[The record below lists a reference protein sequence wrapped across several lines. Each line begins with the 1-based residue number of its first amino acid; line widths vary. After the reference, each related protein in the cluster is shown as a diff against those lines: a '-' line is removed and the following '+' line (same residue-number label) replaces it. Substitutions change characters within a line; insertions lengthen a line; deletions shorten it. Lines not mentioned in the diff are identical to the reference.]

1 MLDFVTYK
9 MKILITSATSK
20 LSQQL
25 TTDLS
30 ADHQIRLTDLVDFET
45 DFDFVQSDLGHE
57 SETDELVKDIDT
69 IIHLAT
75 LPLALLENPDDL
87 ENLEI
92 DFLTRCTYN
101 LLYAAVAQNISNFV
115 FASTLQLFAKLD
127 QNLTIGPNWRPRPTT
142 DLFPLSRH
150 LGEFVCREFARE
162 GQINVSIIRL
172 GDTIDEDTIGAFRQ
186 AINSTDKWKITHI

>member
-1 MLDFVTYK
+1 
-9 MKILITSATSK
+9 MKILITSANSHLAK
-20 LSQQL
+20 QL

-69 IIHLAT
+69 IIHPAT
-75 LPLALLENPDDL
+75 LPLTLSESSDDL

-127 QNLTIGPNWRPRPTT
+127 QNMTIGPNWRPRPTT

-162 GQINVSIIRL
+162 GQINISIIRL
-172 GDTIDEDTIGAFRQ
+172 GDIIDEDTIGAFRQ
-186 AINSTDKWKITHI
+186 AIDSDERWKITHL

>member
-1 MLDFVTYK
+1 MR
-9 MKILITSATSK
+9 ILITSANSPLAK
-20 LSQQL
+20 QL
-25 TTDLS
+25 TTALS

-69 IIHLAT
+69 IIHPAT
-75 LPLALLENPDDL
+75 LPLALSESSDDL

-127 QNLTIGPNWRPRPTT
+127 QNMTIGPNWRPRPTT
-142 DLFPLSRH
+142 ELFPLSRH

-162 GQINVSIIRL
+162 GNINISIIRL
-172 GDTIDEDTIGAFRQ
+172 GNNIGADTIGAFRQ
-186 AINSTDKWKITHI
+186 AIDSEDSWKITHL

>member
-1 MLDFVTYK
+1 

-45 DFDFVQSDLGHE
+45 DFDFVQSNLGHE
-57 SETDELVKDIDT
+57 PDTDKLVKDIDT
-69 IIHLAT
+69 IIHPAT
-75 LPLALLENPDDL
+75 LPFTLLENSDDP
-87 ENLEI
+87 ENFEI

-127 QNLTIGPNWRPRPTT
+127 QALTIGPNWRPRPTT
-142 DLFPLSRH
+142 DPFPLSRH

-172 GDTIDEDTIGAFRQ
+172 GDAIDEDTIGAFRQ
-186 AINSTDKWKITHI
+186 AIDSDEKWQITHL

>member
-57 SETDELVKDIDT
+57 SETDELVKNIDT

-115 FASTLQLFAKLD
+115 FASTL
-127 QNLTIGPNWRPRPTT
+127 
-142 DLFPLSRH
+142 
-150 LGEFVCREFARE
+150 
-162 GQINVSIIRL
+162 
-172 GDTIDEDTIGAFRQ
+172 
-186 AINSTDKWKITHI
+186 

>member
-25 TTDLS
+25 STDLS

>member
-127 QNLTIGPNWRPRPTT
+127 QSLTIGPNWRPRPTT

>member
-57 SETDELVKDIDT
+57 SETDELVKNIDT

-150 LGEFVCREFARE
+150 LG
-162 GQINVSIIRL
+162 
-172 GDTIDEDTIGAFRQ
+172 
-186 AINSTDKWKITHI
+186 

>member
-75 LPLALLENPDDL
+75 LPLDRFPD
-87 ENLEI
+87 
-92 DFLTRCTYN
+92 T
-101 LLYAAVAQNISNFV
+101 LY
-115 FASTLQLFAKLD
+115 LQLAVRCR
-127 QNLTIGPNWRPRPTT
+127 GPE
-142 DLFPLSRH
+142 H
-150 LGEFVCREFARE
+150 LEFCFC
-162 GQINVSIIRL
+162 QYP
-172 GDTIDEDTIGAFRQ
+172 
-186 AINSTDKWKITHI
+186 STFC

>member
-45 DFDFVQSDLGHE
+45 NFDFVQSDLGHE
-57 SETDELVKDIDT
+57 SETDELVKNIDT

>member
-25 TTDLS
+25 STDLS

-57 SETDELVKDIDT
+57 SETDELVKNIDT

-101 LLYAAVAQNISNFV
+101 LLYAAVAQNISDFV

>member
-57 SETDELVKDIDT
+57 SETDELVKNIDT

>member
-25 TTDLS
+25 STDLS

-57 SETDELVKDIDT
+57 SETDELVKNIDT